1 MEGLMGGICEGY
13 VRDDGR
19 DDGRDQNSNFPL
31 FNAILK
37 DRRERF

>member
-13 VRDDGR
+13 VR